1 MNARDCRKKANE
13 FLLTADSIT
22 DDLDSRLGWLLLCNV
37 WFSLADQIEQHAAS
51 AQQDDNEADQQAERE
66 PLAPLNP
73 TIKPAEKPTERPD
86 VMTAELGDL
95 LRGRLALQ

>member
-51 AQQDDNEADQQAERE
+51 VRPNDNEADRQAERE
-66 PLAPLNP
+66 PLTPLNQ
-73 TIKPAEKPTERPD
+73 TVTPAEKPTLHSD
-86 VMTAELGDL
+86 VVTAELGDL
-95 LRGRLALQ
+95 LRGRLAL